1 MLENGSLTNVGR
13 GVKYLKAL
21 TSKDIHLT
29 NCYDFDIFWNSE
41 DYPLHWATVVFLPF
55 LDGLEAGT
63 E

>member
-1 MLENGSLTNVGR
+1 M
-13 GVKYLKAL
+13 KYLKAL

-55 LDGLEAGT
+55 LDGMEAGT